1 MSTSTSDLLTPSLT
15 GAVRSPIFSVNAII
29 AAAFFGGG
37 FAVLLLATENARR
50 LGRLRLDWPLLALAL
65 LVFAVVPVFGLW
77 YVQNVS
83 ADAEDL
89 RRNVRLTTRIVGFA
103 AAGAFYWLH
112 RNAHRT
118 LRATGA
124 DPASPYVAVIAG
136 VLLSI
141 AVNLGLVG
149 LATSGILWEIR

>member
-15 GAVRSPIFSVNAII
+15 DAARMPIFSVNAMI

-50 LGRLRLDWPLLALAL
+50 LGRLRFDWPSLVLALF
-65 LVFAVVPVFGLW
+65 VFAVIPVFGLW
-77 YVQNVS
+77 YMHNGS
-83 ADAEDL
+83 ADAEDI

-103 AAGAFYWLH
+103 GVGAFYWLH
-112 RNAHRT
+112 RHAHRT

-136 VLLSI
+136 VLLSV
-141 AVNLGLVG
+141 AVNLGLFR